1 MPILNL
7 YHIATHFCWL
17 VENIPQDKFF
27 WFLCSPPNVQI
38 SYSPTAQLW
47 MTLPSTV
54 CTFEC
59 NLSLILL
66 VIVLPCTLSFSSLCY
81 RAPCPFPPCSTVHLV
96 IFLLVLPCTLSVP
109 PCSTLH
115 LVHFLLVLPCTLSF
129 SSRWFHP
136 DPCHFPQ
143 VSSHL
148 LFSLASHPWHGAGT
162 PGFVFQGHI
171 SSIQK
176 WFVKGPAFSQLNHT
190 LGGGSQCR
198 VVDQTC
204 KVCESTNRWLCTM
217 RVK

>member
-1 MPILNL
+1 MQSTKCSNLIFPFNCEWPSLPQFARLN
-7 YHIATHFCWL
+7 IIWASSSSWL
-17 VENIPQDKFF
+17 FYAAPCPFPTCPTVHLVFF
-27 WFLCSPPNVQI
+27 LLVLP
-38 SYSPTAQLW
+38 Y
-47 MTLPSTV
+47 TLP
-54 CTFEC
+54 
-59 NLSLILL
+59 
-66 VIVLPCTLSFSSLCY
+66 FSSLVY
-81 RAPCPFPPCSTVHLV
+81 RASRPFPPCSTMHFVLFLV
-96 IFLLVLPCTLSVP
+96 GLPCKISL
-109 PCSTLH
+109 
-115 LVHFLLVLPCTLSF
+115 

-148 LFSLASHPWHGAGT
+148 LFSLPSHPWHVAGT

-217 RVK
+217 RVKKRI

>member
-1 MPILNL
+1 MKANYFQCFHTRKYALAHLKSVWPTLVDSLKTFLNTNCFYFYAVHQMFKSHILL
-7 YHIATHFCWL
+7 
-17 VENIPQDKFF
+17 
-27 WFLCSPPNVQI
+27 
-38 SYSPTAQLW
+38 QLW
-47 MTLPSTV
+47 MTFPSTV

-66 VIVLPCTLSFSSLCY
+66 VIVPPCTLSFPSLFY
-81 RAPCPFPPCSTVHLV
+81 HAPCPFPPCCTMHVVLFLV
-96 IFLLVLPCTLSVP
+96 GLPCKLS
-109 PCSTLH
+109 L
-115 LVHFLLVLPCTLSF
+115 

-148 LFSLASHPWHGAGT
+148 LFSLLSHPWHGAGT

-176 WFVKGPAFSQLNHT
+176 WFVMGPAFSQLNHT
-190 LGGGSQCR
+190 LRGGSQCR

-217 RVK
+217 RV